1 MLYSAAPFISKFQ
14 SMRCRLAL
22 IGFMLVA
29 GCGTVVDHHEVTLI
43 VEGLDGPVEAAIV
56 EHTSSEALRD
66 SVKLAPAPIR
76 REVTGTRVVAGL
88 SHSEAAAV
96 SFGFVIPRL
105 SPDGYFFVNLA
116 PEEDKEKGEVA
127 ELVRWGQFFPEQGA
141 MTVPVTYSGTATREG
156 WELKVVVEA
165 RR

>member
-1 MLYSAAPFISKFQ
+1 MLYSTAPFDSKFQ
-14 SMRCRLAL
+14 SMRCRLVL

-29 GCGTVVDHHEVTLI
+29 GCGTAVDHHDVTLL

-56 EHTSSEALRD
+56 EHTSSEALRE
-66 SVKLAPAPIR
+66 SVKLARVPIR
-76 REVTGTRVVAGL
+76 REVTGTRVVMGL
-88 SHSEAAAV
+88 AHSDAQAV

-105 SPDGYFFVNLA
+105 SRDGYFFVNLA
-116 PEEDKEKGEVA
+116 PEEDKEKGEKA
-127 ELVRWGQFFPEQGA
+127 ELVRWGQYFPEQGA

-165 RR
+165 GR